1 MELWPGIHSLD
12 ASRVS
17 NVYLVMGPPVTL
29 IDTGPPGALP
39 RILAGLHKAGVRPA
53 TLQRIVLTHCDVD
66 HIGNAYSLSLVADA
80 EICAPED
87 DAPYI
92 TGERGFPGPA
102 LRHAIDLTIGRR
114 LPRPRV
120 DRTLREGDD
129 LDGLIVR
136 HLPGHTPGHSGLQR
150 AGVLFAGDTL
160 FGGRML
166 SPAPGVLTWN
176 KDEARR
182 SIARIGT
189 LEIDLL
195 LPGHG
200 TPVNDGS
207 RRAAA
212 LDPYR

>member
-17 NVYLVMGPPVTL
+17 NVYLVMGPPITL

-39 RILAGLHKAGVRPA
+39 RILAALDKAGVRPS
-53 TLQRIVLTHCDVD
+53 TLGRIVLTHCDAD

-80 EICAPED
+80 EICAPEGD
-87 DAPYI
+87 KSYI

-102 LRHAIDLTIGRR
+102 ARQIIDLTRGRH

-120 DRTLREGDD
+120 DRVLREGDD
-129 LDGLIVR
+129 LDGLVVR
-136 HLPGHTPGHSGLQR
+136 RLPGHTPGHIGLQQ
-150 AGVLFAGDTL
+150 GSVLFGGDAL
-160 FGGRML
+160 FGGREL
-166 SPAPGVLTWN
+166 RPAPGFLTWN
-176 KDEARR
+176 KEEARR

>member
-39 RILAGLHKAGVRPA
+39 RILDALRKADVRPA
-53 TLQRIVLTHCDVD
+53 KLERIVLTHCDID
-66 HIGNAYSLSLVADA
+66 HIGNAYSLSLIADV
-80 EICAPED
+80 EICAPEID
-87 DAPYI
+87 VPYI
-92 TGERGFPGPA
+92 TGAQRFPGPA
-102 LRHAIDLTIGRR
+102 ARRAIELTWGRVVT
-114 LPRPRV
+114 RPRV
-120 DRTLREGDD
+120 DRALREGDD
-129 LDGLIVR
+129 LGGLTVLS
-136 HLPGHTPGHSGLQR
+136 LPGHTPGHSGLQR
-150 AGVLFAGDTL
+150 DSVLFGGDTL
-160 FGGRML
+160 FGGRKL
-166 SPAPGVLTWN
+166 RPAPGFLTWN
-176 KDEARR
+176 KEAARR

-189 LEIDLL
+189 LPIDLL

-200 TPVNDGS
+200 TPVNDGA